1 MAKNDK
7 WLIAT
12 NGTKYASEAVKYA
25 ATLFRD
31 LRNEPE
37 VHILVVAVDEK
48 AEDEAKG
55 IMELAKYLF
64 DETAGKEGNV
74 NIDVD
79 TGEPGKVIIENM
91 KKLNA
96 THLFIG
102 GADFKWDINDDKP
115 GGISNYI
122 IEHLDGAAVTLLK

>member
-1 MAKNDK
+1 M
-7 WLIAT
+7 
-12 NGTKYASEAVKYA
+12 KYA

-37 VHILVVAVDEK
+37 VHILVVAVDES

-74 NIDVD
+74 NVAIG
-79 TGEPGKVIIENM
+79 TGEPGEVIIENM
-91 KKLNA
+91 NA
-96 THLFIG
+96 LKANHLFIG
-102 GADFKWDINDDKP
+102 GADFKWDINDDAP

-122 IEHLDGAAVTLLK
+122 IEHLDGAAITLLK